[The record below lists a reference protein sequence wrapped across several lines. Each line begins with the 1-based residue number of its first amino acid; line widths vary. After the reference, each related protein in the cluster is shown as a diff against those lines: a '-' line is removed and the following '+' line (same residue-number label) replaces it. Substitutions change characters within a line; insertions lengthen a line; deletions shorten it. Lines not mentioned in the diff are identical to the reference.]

1 MTALRSKLR
10 KAAAVAVFC
19 LVLLAVTEV
28 VLRLLGFGHSA
39 SFFIDAPD
47 GTTRSNHYF
56 GRLFYPPELLR
67 GAYPSVFST
76 RKPPGTKRIFILG
89 ESAAAGYPEPS
100 FSFSRVLEAM
110 LRRACPD
117 TNWEIVNTGVTALN
131 SHAIRLIASECTQ
144 YEPDAVLVYM
154 GNNEVVGPYG
164 PGSLLGGEAVPL
176 PLIRAVTWLRSTRIG
191 QGLQSMADSILRG
204 GRPAMWSG
212 MEMFEQARVA
222 PGDPALHRVYANFA
236 ANLRD
241 ILTDLRA
248 RNIPVILSTVAANMT
263 ECPPLGT
270 LPGGNDASLVAFTG
284 GLALRAAG
292 NHKDAVAA
300 LRRARDLDEMRFRA
314 DTQINA
320 IIQNAAA
327 EEQCPLVDAEED
339 FLRLQIAAQPDP
351 QPLFFEHVH
360 FTLYGNIE
368 LARLFAE
375 ALSDLWGPQLACL
388 QSASFASMKEEDI
401 AADLGYSALAEGYSI
416 GAITAMLAKPPFAN
430 QAGND
435 KRIDAWNARLRE
447 IEGTLT
453 DSYLDQTIR
462 QFEQSL
468 VERPRD
474 GTLWY
479 WLGRHQE
486 DRQNTE
492 AAENAY
498 RRSLQALPG
507 NPAVLALLGDLL
519 FAQGRSK
526 EAADFYDQF
535 LGIIPSHPGYRRK
548 LIEAKMGD

>member
-1 MTALRSKLR
+1 VNWRKWTAV
-10 KAAAVAVFC
+10 AAVSGAT
-19 LVLLAVTEV
+19 LLFAEI
-28 VLRLLGFGHSA
+28 VLRLAGFGHPS
-39 SFFIDAPD
+39 SFFLDAPD
-47 GTTRSNHYF
+47 GTTRSNHHF

-100 FSFSRVLEAM
+100 FSFSRVLEVM

-117 TNWEIVNTGVTALN
+117 TTWEIINTGVTALN
-131 SHAIRLIASECTQ
+131 SHAIRRIAAEIAS

-164 PGSLLGGEAVPL
+164 PGSLLGGDAVPL
-176 PLIRAVTWLRSTRIG
+176 PLIRAVTWLRSMRVG
-191 QGLQSMADSILRG
+191 QALQSLADAALRG

-222 PGDPALHRVYANFA
+222 PGDPDLNRVYANFA

-241 ILTDLRA
+241 IVTDLRA

-263 ECPPLGT
+263 DCPPLGA
-270 LPGGNDASLVAFTG
+270 LPGGNDASLVAYTG
-284 GLALRAAG
+284 GLALRAEG
-292 NHKDAVAA
+292 NQEGAVAA

-320 IIQNAAA
+320 IIRNVAA

-339 FLRLQIAAQPDP
+339 FLRLQIAAQPEP

-360 FTLYGNIE
+360 FTLEGNIE
-368 LARLFAE
+368 LARLFAG
-375 ALSDLWGPQLACL
+375 ALSDLWGLQLACL
-388 QSASFASMKEEDI
+388 QAAAFASMKRGDI

-435 KRIDAWNARLRE
+435 TRIDAWNAKLRE
-447 IEGTLT
+447 IEGRLT
-453 DSYLDQTIR
+453 DPYRDQTIR

-468 VERPRD
+468 AERPRD

-486 DRQNTE
+486 DRKNKE

-498 RRSLQALPG
+498 RRSLEALPG

-519 FAQGRSK
+519 LAQGRNK

-548 LIEAKMGD
+548 LIEAKMAD